1 MERVGALIARNSIS
15 NKRGS
20 PLAAAR
26 RYPPS
31 PLNFLPQD
39 DSFYT
44 STMQEPTSSP
54 VARGDVRLPKSRQQ
68 VLQQMMPQPPI
79 TDAQWKEHQAI
90 KQVMDVDALNTYAG
104 ELATEMRI
112 YSGNRLE
119 NIRDNVHAII
129 KKLR

>member
-26 RYPPS
+26 RYPPPS

-68 VLQQMMPQPPI
+68 VL
-79 TDAQWKEHQAI
+79 
-90 KQVMDVDALNTYAG
+90 
-104 ELATEMRI
+104 
-112 YSGNRLE
+112 
-119 NIRDNVHAII
+119 
-129 KKLR
+129 

>member
-1 MERVGALIARNSIS
+1 M
-15 NKRGS
+15 
-20 PLAAAR
+20 AAAR